1 MSQIKAIIYTSGCW
15 SGKRMH
21 KGAVVAVG
29 AYRVA
34 INGFS
39 CVSET
44 WDDALNWDGQHD
56 EVYFRTLTKVVSKD
70 GSIAATSD
78 DSSMTMG
85 DVRGFS
91 GRLQVGT
98 ARDWLGSRTG
108 GIVSGDAFPTA
119 TPYLRNVDL
128 DAKAQADPRRYPPY
142 KIWQGEL
149 SDSDDTLVFLTPTLW
164 EWDPGQGAID
174 GWITWQKN
182 VDTQFG
188 SRAKDIFSGIWPV
201 SRPVFDAVS
210 LGIQTFATL
219 AGLWS
224 PFGRSMQRPIG
235 LQRDPNQPDGALFN
249 PTVVTLTYGTAEY
262 LCSHDISGLG
272 KGVIGIRCED
282 DPFLRGHYVFYVQI
296 DKLGGANEFPD
307 GSIVRETSKPEVY
320 VIFGGAKFWV
330 PNPDTLFRLYGG
342 WASVRQVPDGAL
354 ADAGIGDTPVDGT
367 LLKEEN
373 APAVWRMENRT
384 RRWVVSPTVLARH
397 GGWAAVRTVPDNA
410 LAPIPTGSP
419 LSN

>member
-1 MSQIKAIIYTSGCW
+1 MAAGT
-15 SGKRMH
+15 
-21 KGAVVAVG
+21 
-29 AYRVA
+29 YRVA
-34 INGFS
+34 INGFT

-70 GSIAATSD
+70 GSVVATSD

-85 DVRGFS
+85 DVRGWA
-91 GRLQVGT
+91 GRLQVGS
-98 ARDWLGSRTG
+98 ASDWLGSRTG
-108 GIVSGDAFPTA
+108 GIVSGNSFPTR
-119 TPYLRNVDL
+119 TPHVRHGDLRV
-128 DAKAQADPRRYPPY
+128 KEETDPRRYPPY
-142 KIWQGEL
+142 KIWEGEL
-149 SDSDDTLVFLTPTLW
+149 RDGDDTLVFLTPTLW

-188 SRAKDIFSGIWPV
+188 ARAKDIFGGIWPV
-201 SRPVFDAVS
+201 ARPVFDAVS

-249 PTVVTLTYGTAEY
+249 PTVLALTYATAEY
-262 LCSHDISGLG
+262 LVSHDISGLG
-272 KGVIGIRCED
+272 NGIIAIRCED
-282 DPFLRGHYVFYVQI
+282 DPSLRGHYVFYVQV

-307 GSIVRETSKPEVY
+307 GSVVREESKPEVY

-330 PNPDTLFRLYGG
+330 PDPATLFRLYGG
-342 WASVRQVPDGAL
+342 WASVRVVPDGTPA
-354 ADAGIGDTPVDGT
+354 AAGITDTPVNGT
-367 LLKEEN
+367 LLKEEH

-384 RRWVVSPTVLARH
+384 RRWVVSPTVLARY

-419 LSN
+419 LTS